1 MSRPTAREV
10 ADRALV
16 LYALARRG
24 AIELV
29 VHEAEGDPGRMIQ
42 ADRARQETDGW
53 LERESIAPAVRA
65 DERRMLDAPSG
76 SWPGQAVKDALWC
89 KESMGTLLWA
99 LHHLDA
105 MPGPAT
111 EFQQSD
117 LDLVITRSGS
127 VDSFRRNGTLRSAE
141 EIEAAWL
148 EADAWFGATE
158 GRDGDDAVIASIGSE
173 RFRALSWL
181 RDDAAAPA

>member
-1 MSRPTAREV
+1 MSRPSAREV

-29 VHEAEGDPGRMIQ
+29 VYEAEGDPGRVIQ
-42 ADRARQETDGW
+42 ADRARVEADRW
-53 LERESIAPAVRA
+53 LERESIGPAVA
-65 DERRMLDAPSG
+65 ASERRMFDAPAG
-76 SWPGQAVKDALWC
+76 SWPAQAMKDALWC

-99 LHHLDA
+99 LHHVDA

-111 EFQQSD
+111 EFQQSV
-117 LDLVITRSGS
+117 LDELITRSGS
-127 VDSFRRNGTLRSAE
+127 VDSFRASGTLRSAE

-158 GRDGDDAVIASIGSE
+158 GRDGDDAVVASIGSE

-181 RDDAAAPA
+181 RDDASAPA

>member
-1 MSRPTAREV
+1 V

-29 VHEAEGDPGRMIQ
+29 VSEAGGDPGRVIQ
-42 ADRARQETDGW
+42 ADRARMETDRW
-53 LERESIAPAVRA
+53 LQRESISPAVSA
-65 DERRMLDAPSG
+65 SERSMFEAPSG
-76 SWPGQAVKDALWC
+76 SWPAQAVKDALWC
-89 KESMGTLLWA
+89 KEALGTLLWA
-99 LHHLDA
+99 LQHLDA
-105 MPGPAT
+105 LPAPST
-111 EFQQSD
+111 EFDQSV
-117 LDLVITRSGS
+117 LDEVVTRSGS
-127 VDSFRRNGTLRSAE
+127 VESFRANGSLRSGE

-158 GRDGDDAVIASIGSE
+158 GRAGDDAVIASIESE

>member
-29 VHEAEGDPGRMIQ
+29 VHEADGDPGRVIQ
-42 ADRARQETDGW
+42 ADRAREETDRW
-53 LERESIAPAVRA
+53 LDRESIGSAVTA

-76 SWPGQAVKDALWC
+76 SWPSQAVKDALWC

-99 LHHLDA
+99 LHHVDT

-111 EFQQSD
+111 EFQQSV
-117 LDLVITRSGS
+117 LDEVVMRSGS
-127 VDSFRRNGTLRSAE
+127 VDSFRANGTLRSPE
-141 EIEAAWL
+141 EIETAWL

-181 RDDAAAPA
+181 RDASAAPA

>member
-1 MSRPTAREV
+1 MSRPSAREV

-24 AIELV
+24 AIELAV
-29 VHEAEGDPGRMIQ
+29 NETGGDPGRIVQ
-42 ADRARQETDGW
+42 AERARHETDGW
-53 LERESIAPAVRA
+53 LEREGIEPAVTV
-65 DERRMLDAPSG
+65 DERRVFHAPSG
-76 SWPGQAVKDALWC
+76 SWPAQAVKDALWC

-105 MPGPAT
+105 LPGPAT
-111 EFQQSD
+111 EFEQVD
-117 LDLVITRSGS
+117 LDAVVTRAGS
-127 VDSFRRNGTLRSAE
+127 VDSFRANGTLRSPDA
-141 EIEAAWL
+141 IESAWL

-158 GRDGDDAVIASIGSE
+158 GREGDDAVIASIGSE

>member
-1 MSRPTAREV
+1 MTRPTAREV

-29 VHEAEGDPGRMIQ
+29 VDEAGGDPGRVIQ
-42 ADRARQETDGW
+42 ADRARLETDRW
-53 LERESIAPAVRA
+53 LERESVGTAVTA
-65 DERRMLDAPSG
+65 EERRMFDAPSG
-76 SWPGQAVKDALWC
+76 SWPAQAVKDALWC

-99 LHHLDA
+99 LHHLSS

-111 EFQQSD
+111 EFQQSV
-117 LDLVITRSGS
+117 LDEVITTAGS
-127 VDSFRRNGTLRSAE
+127 VDSFRANGTLRSPE
-141 EIEAAWL
+141 EIESAWL

-158 GRDGDDAVIASIGSE
+158 GRDGDDAVVASIGSE

-181 RDDAAAPA
+181 RDDASAPA